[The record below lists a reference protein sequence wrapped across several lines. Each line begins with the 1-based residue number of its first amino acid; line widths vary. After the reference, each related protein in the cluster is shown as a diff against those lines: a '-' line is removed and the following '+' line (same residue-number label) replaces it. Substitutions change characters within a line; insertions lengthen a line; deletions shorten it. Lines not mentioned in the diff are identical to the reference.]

1 MNLNNIRDGVLKDVF
16 DALEEAFQAMGVDFY
31 LLGAQAKDNWYALDN
46 KTSRLTNDIDFAVLV
61 SSQESYEA
69 VKNYLADH
77 KAFRATGTNAFAML
91 SPAGTVVDILPFG
104 GISIDS
110 EVKMVGQG
118 LVNIRVDGFKEV
130 FDAGTEPLTMTTGH
144 RFKTATLPAI
154 VLLKL
159 IAYDDRPEV
168 RLKDASDIAS
178 ILKNFFDLQSNLVYE
193 KHADLFEDDS
203 GSLDDIS
210 AIVIGREIQKII
222 RLNTALE
229 SRILKILDGHISLA
243 EESTFIREMVRG
255 TNTTVKEQVSLLA
268 YIRSSLQ

>member
-1 MNLNNIRDGVLKDVF
+1 MNLNNVRDGVLKDVF
-16 DALEEAFQAMGVDFY
+16 DALEEAFQATGVEFY

-61 SSQESYEA
+61 SSQENYEA
-69 VKNYLADH
+69 VKNYLADN
-77 KAFRATGTNAFAML
+77 KAFRPTGSNAFAML

-104 GISIDS
+104 GISIDDG
-110 EVKMVGQG
+110 VKMVGQG
-118 LVNIRVDGFKEV
+118 LANIRVDGFKEV

-193 KHADLFEDDS
+193 RHVDLFEDDS
-203 GSLDDIS
+203 GSLEDIS
-210 AIVIGREIQKII
+210 AIVIGREIQII
-222 RLNTALE
+222 MRLNAALE
-229 SRILKILDGHISLA
+229 SRILKILEGHISQA
-243 EESTFIREMVRG
+243 EESAFVREMVRG
-255 TNTTVKEQVSLLA
+255 TNTTIEEQVKLLA
-268 YIRSSLQ
+268 LLRRALE